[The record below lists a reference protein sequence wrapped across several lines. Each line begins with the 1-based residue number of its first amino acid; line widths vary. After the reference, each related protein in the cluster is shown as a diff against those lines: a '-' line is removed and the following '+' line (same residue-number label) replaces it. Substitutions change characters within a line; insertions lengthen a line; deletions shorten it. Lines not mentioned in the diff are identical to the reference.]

1 MGNIRVLSDEIASK
15 IAAGEIIERPA
26 SALKE
31 IIENSLDARSTEI
44 QVEIKRGGKKLI
56 SVTDN
61 GEGMTR
67 DNALLSLERHATSKI
82 SDIDD
87 IFSIKTLG
95 FRGEALPSI
104 AGVSRFRLTTKAKG
118 EIVGTRISV
127 DGGTIRKVEEIGC
140 PEGTKVEVRDLF
152 YSTPPRLKFMKTDET
167 ELTHILDIIQREAI
181 AYPEVGFEV
190 LSEGKTHL
198 CLPRRQCV
206 RERALELFPDI
217 ELFEVRSGTENIE
230 IYGFMGSPEDKRT
243 TTQRLYVYVNRRPV
257 RDRFVTRILIDSY
270 GRLIEKGRFP
280 QGIIFI
286 QIPHEEVDINV
297 HPTKNEVRF
306 RRTGLIADLIK
317 AAVQEMLRNAPWIKD
332 YKSRVENA
340 VQEFYER
347 RVGFET
353 PELEN
358 KRRVS
363 FVTAENNTTL
373 TSELGAQKAEGT
385 SLPTQPPIEIR
396 SGSDGASSHNLFKQN
411 GFFSALGIIG
421 QVGELYIVCE
431 SERGMILIDQHA
443 AHERIMYEKLKKA
456 YLKREIETQELLL
469 PILVQLSPS
478 ELQTIGEYKEEIE
491 SLGIKVED
499 FGGGAFLIRSFPAF
513 LKNADAEKLI
523 KDVIGE
529 IAALDKQESLSEH
542 VDHIIATMA
551 CHSSV
556 RAKQG
561 LSREKIKALLEELD
575 RAEFPHCCP
584 HGRPVATG
592 LTFEELEKMFKRA

>member
-1 MGNIRVLSDEIASK
+1 MGNIRILSDEIASK

-31 IIENSLDARSTEI
+31 LIENSLDAESTEI
-44 QVEIKRGGKKLI
+44 RVEVKRGGKKLI

-67 DNALLSLERHATSKI
+67 DDALLSLERHATSKI

-127 DGGTIRKVEEIGC
+127 DGGIIKNVEEIGC
-140 PEGTKVEVRDLF
+140 PEGAKVEVRDLF

-167 ELTHILDIIQREAI
+167 ELSHILDIIQREAI
-181 AYPEVGFEV
+181 VYPEVGFEI
-190 LSEGKTHL
+190 LNEGKTIL
-198 CLPRRQCV
+198 RLPRRQSA
-206 RERALELFPDI
+206 RERALELFPDS

-230 IYGFMGSPEDKRT
+230 VYGFMSSPEDKKT
-243 TTQRLYVYVNRRPV
+243 TTQRLYTYVNRRPV
-257 RDRFVTRILIDSY
+257 RDRLITRILVDSY

-280 QGIIFI
+280 QGLIFI
-286 QIPHEEVDINV
+286 RIPHEEVDVNV

-306 RRTGLIADLIK
+306 RRAGLVVDLIK

-332 YKSRVENA
+332 YKARVENA

-347 RVGFET
+347 RVAFEA
-353 PELEN
+353 PEIEN
-358 KRRVS
+358 RRGVS
-363 FVTAENNTTL
+363 FVTVEEGTTL
-373 TSELGAQKAEGT
+373 P
-385 SLPTQPPIEIR
+385 SLETQNADGMGLPNQPPAEVR
-396 SGSDGASSHNLFKQN
+396 PPSDGAASHNLFKQN
-411 GFFSALGIIG
+411 GFFSELRIIG
-421 QVGELYIVCE
+421 QVRELYIVCE
-431 SERGMILIDQHA
+431 SKRGMVLIDQHA
-443 AHERIMYEKLKKA
+443 AHERIMYEKIKKA
-456 YLKREIETQELLL
+456 YLRRELETQELLL
-469 PILVQLSPS
+469 PILVQFSPA
-478 ELQTIGEYKEEIE
+478 ELQTVEEYKQEIE
-491 SLGIKVED
+491 SLGIKIED
-499 FGGGAFLIRSFPAF
+499 FGGDSFLIRSVPAF
-513 LKNADAEKLI
+513 LKGASAEKLI

-529 IAALDKQESLSEH
+529 IAALGKEESLSEH

-556 RAKQG
+556 RANQE
-561 LSREKIKALLEELD
+561 LSREEIKALLEELD